1 MSIIISCNNNKLLSM
16 SICIVP
22 RIFVDRPPGDG
33 MLSID
38 VDRKMD
44 CKVDNVV
51 SCWTFDCDATA
62 AVKSILEVERTYKYI
77 VIYFVRGLILKMQL
91 KNTYTRINRIIKSKY
106 HTVIHT

>member
-1 MSIIISCNNNKLLSM
+1 
-16 SICIVP
+16 
-22 RIFVDRPPGDG
+22 

-62 AVKSILEVERTYKYI
+62 AVKSIFQVERTYKYI
-77 VIYFVRGLILKMQL
+77 VTSEKILCCQRIDL
-91 KNTYTRINRIIKSKY
+91 KNAA
-106 HTVIHT
+106 